1 MYRPAPDSGSEV
13 DGLESFIQSVSVRVE
28 YFRSLEYC
36 VKWKKSMYPQR
47 SSRPRRPSEKN
58 PLRSSSPEEE
68 EDVKLRG
75 RRRRA
80 GQRTTNAS
88 RGVVNT
94 DEGSNRDMIDAIDDA
109 QYGKRGAEEEEA
121 DGKFVEVADKGVDES
136 DEDCDSVNSSIC
148 SGPSILHPTTHNTRV
163 PSQNL
168 CSPCREMYKKAK
180 ATRAPIKDKL
190 LDNDPKS
197 LTCDQWVLIKKWRP
211 RRRPDARGNLLI
223 HVKLVKKRLRKGV
236 TQIEQNKRESESLA
250 CSRLHTFLRRRCVQ
264 APVKKER
271 KMNKRR
277 KRPRDD
283 SQGTRVAKQQRL
295 HGHSRRQSNSKG
307 RAHDGDIHPTS
318 SRSRSSS
325 PATET
330 CSDQKIDNQADTC
343 VTKLIPC
350 TVNLEKME
358 AKDPPS
364 RPKTPKMSSGFRGL
378 LAQLRNNSSMIV
390 KETH

>member
-109 QYGKRGAEEEEA
+109 QY
-121 DGKFVEVADKGVDES
+121 
-136 DEDCDSVNSSIC
+136 
-148 SGPSILHPTTHNTRV
+148 
-163 PSQNL
+163 
-168 CSPCREMYKKAK
+168 
-180 ATRAPIKDKL
+180 
-190 LDNDPKS
+190 DPKS

-250 CSRLHTFLRRRCVQ
+250 CSRLHTFLRRNLRRCVQ

>member
-163 PSQNL
+163 PSQNFNAGR
-168 CSPCREMYKKAK
+168 SAD
-180 ATRAPIKDKL
+180 I
-190 LDNDPKS
+190 ND
-197 LTCDQWVLIKKWRP
+197 
-211 RRRPDARGNLLI
+211 I
-223 HVKLVKKRLRKGV
+223 HVICVRNL
-236 TQIEQNKRESESLA
+236 
-250 CSRLHTFLRRRCVQ
+250 RRCVQ